1 MPWDGREEILWTNN
15 IGFLQGAAQRR
26 ETFSRMPHVVISDH
40 DRFVRGESQPGENT
54 ANLPVRD
61 ALEIAV
67 GGDVAD
73 GTSAAGLDFREDVLI
88 GPVDENYFH
97 GSRQSVEI
105 GDEFPAWHI
114 RRPNG
119 KDVTERE
126 HLGSLAER
134 MPQMAP
140 PLHLLKS
147 GTCGGKCG

>member
-1 MPWDGREEILWTNN
+1 
-15 IGFLQGAAQRR
+15 
-26 ETFSRMPHVVISDH
+26 MPHVVIGNH
-40 DRFVRGESQPGENT
+40 DRFMGGASQPGENT
-54 ANLPVRD
+54 PNLTVRD
-61 ALEIAV
+61 GLEIAV
-67 GGDVAD
+67 WDQVAD
-73 GTSAAGLDFREDVLI
+73 GTSATGFDLREDVLI

-97 GSRQSVEI
+97 DSRQSVEI
-105 GDEFPAWHI
+105 GDEVPAWHI